1 MVPLLCRADVSFIDV
16 SSLVRASSGPIDRF
30 YIAGDGHPTAQLNR
44 LLASTIIA
52 GMADP
57 SQFAACPR

>member
-1 MVPLLCRADVSFIDV
+1 MVPLLCQADVPFIDV
-16 SSLVRASSGPIDRF
+16 SSLVRASSEPIDRF
-30 YIAGDGHPTAQLNR
+30 YISGDGHPTTHLNR

-57 SQFAACPR
+57 SRFAACPR